1 MFIYILKRMATSLV
15 TIWMVVTITFFLM
28 HAIPGGP
35 FTREKALPP
44 AVMKNIEERYHLNDP
59 LWKQYTDY
67 IQNLVRGDL
76 GPSFKYQGVTV
87 NQIIAESFPIS
98 AQLGLASLFI
108 MLFVGL
114 PAGIISALRQT
125 KWQDHLAMSLATV
138 GVAVPNFVVATLL
151 MYIVG
156 VKLGWLPTARWLSWQ
171 SVIMPSIALAGYY
184 TAYVAR
190 LTRSSVLEV
199 LQQDYIRTAR
209 AKGLP
214 ERVVVYKHALKNALI
229 PIVTYLGPISAG
241 ILTGSFVIE
250 KIFAIPGLGEHFV
263 ASIWNR
269 DYTVILGV
277 TVFYATLLVIV
288 NLIVDILYCFIDPRI
303 RLGK

>member
-1 MFIYILKRMATSLV
+1 MLKYILGRLATALV
-15 TIWMVVTITFFLM
+15 TIWIIVTITFILM

-35 FTREKALPP
+35 FTKEKALPP
-44 AVMKNIEERYHLNDP
+44 AVLKNIEERYRLDDP
-59 LWKQYTDY
+59 LWKQYAQY
-67 IQNLVRGDL
+67 MKNLARGDL

-87 NQIIAESFPIS
+87 NRIIAESFPIS
-98 AQLGLASLFI
+98 AQLGLAALSI
-108 MLFVGL
+108 MLIVGL
-114 PAGIISALRQT
+114 PAGIISALRQNG
-125 KWQDHLAMSLATV
+125 WQDHLAMLLATI

-151 MYIVG
+151 IYFVG
-156 VKLGWLPTARWLSWQ
+156 VKLDWLPTSRWISWQ

-190 LTRSSVLEV
+190 LTRSTMLEV

-214 ERVVVYKHALKNALI
+214 ERVVIYKHALKNALI

-241 ILTGSFVIE
+241 MLTGSFVIE

-263 ASIWNR
+263 AGIWNR
-269 DYTVILGV
+269 DYAVILGV
-277 TVFYATLLVIV
+277 TVFYGSLMVII
-288 NLIVDILYCFIDPRI
+288 NLMVDIIYGFVDPRI